1 MPYDSY
7 SLDLGGEPYDEPC
20 LAPVNPDNPNYLS
33 QQRVI
38 ANAYILALKRVFGEP
53 PQGARLR
60 VVSNPHD
67 FGAYLSVVCNYRHC
81 DDSDDSDDDSSVDDS
96 INPEDYAYKC
106 ESGVAKWSDA
116 GLEVKLVDDKI
127 VVIDLRD
134 TEPSFNHTVPP
145 CGAD

>member
-1 MPYDSY
+1 MPFDLC
-7 SLDLGGEPYDEPC
+7 SLDLGGEPWDEPC

-53 PQGARLR
+53 PRGARLR

-67 FGAYLSVVCNYRHC
+67 FGAYLSVVCDYWISNN
-81 DDSDDSDDDSSVDDS
+81 DDSSAGDS
-96 INPEDYAYKC
+96 ISPEDYAYKC
-106 ESGVAKWSDA
+106 ESGVARWSDA
-116 GLEVKLVDDKI
+116 ELEVKLVDDKI

-134 TEPSFNHTVPP
+134 TEPLLNHTVPP